1 MSSNRPEH
9 FIRSFAVRLN
19 LWYTALF
26 VVTSLLV
33 FGGVFWL
40 TDRLLENKDRELIQ
54 AQANKYAALY
64 QAGGA
69 RAIQDVLTR
78 AQPEQGNFFVRLVG
92 PRNNVLFANVPPA
105 WIEVEV
111 QGRDFFGNLRETYW
125 VNIPREEEAEFK
137 VATMALYDGTM
148 LQVGARSETSGLL
161 RRTMGSAFLGILLPV
176 VLAGF
181 GVGAFL
187 SHRAL
192 RPVRQM
198 VGIVQS
204 IIRTGDLGARV
215 PASGTGDEFAELG
228 RLFNHMLERNQA
240 LIRGM
245 KESLDNVAHDLR
257 TPLTRL
263 RGTAELAL
271 QNTTEPAAKNEALA
285 DCVEESDR
293 VLAMLKALMD
303 VAEAEAG
310 AMKLDRQP
318 TDLSQL
324 TREVIELYEYVAE
337 EKRVKLEASLN
348 GPCLA
353 SVDAPRMRQVI
364 GNLVDNAIKYTDAG
378 GRVVVTTTGDGRRVL
393 ISVRDTGIGIAAD
406 EQPKIWDRL
415 YRGDKS
421 RSQKGLGLGLSLVKA
436 VIEAHGGT
444 VSVSS
449 EPGRG
454 SEFTVKLAAI
464 RVRSAGNDS
473 VTTTRTPGTP
483 DDSNQA
489 N

>member
-1 MSSNRPEH
+1 MSSKRPDQ
-9 FIRSFAVRLN
+9 FVRSFAFRLN

-26 VVTSLLV
+26 VVTALLV
-33 FGGVFWL
+33 FAGVFWV
-40 TDRLLENKDRELIQ
+40 TDRLLETKDRELIA
-54 AQANKYAALY
+54 AQANRYAALY
-64 QAGGA
+64 RAGGA
-69 RAIQDVLTR
+69 RAIQDALTR
-78 AQPEQGNFFVRLVG
+78 SDAAGGNFFVRLVG
-92 PRNNVLFANVPPA
+92 RGNNVLFANVPPE

-137 VATMALYDGTM
+137 IASMALHDGAM
-148 LQVGARSETSGLL
+148 LQVGARSETSDLL
-161 RRTMGSAFLGILLPV
+161 RRAMRRASLGILLPV
-176 VLAGF
+176 VLVGF
-181 GVGAFL
+181 AVGAFL

-198 VGIVQS
+198 VGTVQS

-215 PASGTGDEFAELG
+215 PATGAEDEFAELG
-228 RLFNHMLERNQA
+228 RLFNHMLEKNQA

-271 QNTTEPAAKNEALA
+271 PPAVEPAAKSEALA

-310 AMKLDRQP
+310 AMKLDLQP

-337 EKRVKLEASLN
+337 EKRVGLSAQLD
-348 GPCLA
+348 GPVIV
-353 SVDAPRMRQVI
+353 SGDAVRLRQVI
-364 GNLVDNAIKYTDAG
+364 GNLVDNAVKYTDAG
-378 GRVVVTTTGDGRRVL
+378 GQVQVSVEHDEQRARIRVK
-393 ISVRDTGIGIAAD
+393 DTGMGISAG

-444 VSVSS
+444 VSVTS

-454 SEFTVKLAAI
+454 SEFVVELPSRIK
-464 RVRSAGNDS
+464 AGNL
-473 VTTTRTPGTP
+473 
-483 DDSNQA
+483 
-489 N
+489 

>member
-1 MSSNRPEH
+1 MSLNPLER
-9 FIRSFAVRLN
+9 FTRSFGFRLN

-26 VVTSLLV
+26 TATALLV
-33 FGGVFWL
+33 FGGFYWI
-40 TDRLLENKDRELIQ
+40 TDRLLEAKDREVI
-54 AQANKYAALY
+54 AARLNEFATLY

-69 RAIQDVLTR
+69 PAI
-78 AQPEQGNFFVRLVG
+78 AQVVSERGSRDGRFFVRLIDSQ
-92 PRNNVLFANVPPA
+92 NDTLFFDAPKE
-105 WIEVEV
+105 WIKAEVW
-111 QGRDFFGNLRETYW
+111 GRDYFGNLHGVKW
-125 VNIPREEEAEFK
+125 LDIPPDDARRIEANLK
-137 VATMALYDGTM
+137 VASVMFSDGTL
-148 LQVGARSETSGLL
+148 LQVGASSQSGELL
-161 RRTMGSAFLGILLPV
+161 RRAMRQSFVGIVVPVLL
-176 VLAGF
+176 LGF

-187 SHRAL
+187 SHRAMH
-192 RPVRQM
+192 PVRQM
-198 VGIVQS
+198 VDTVQS

-215 PASGTGDEFAELG
+215 PGDRSDDEFAGLG
-228 RLFNHMLERNQA
+228 RLFNHMLDKNQS

-271 QNTTEPAAKNEALA
+271 QSTTEPDLKTEALA

-293 VLAMLKALMD
+293 VLSMLKALMD

-337 EKRVKLEASLN
+337 ERQVKLESHLN
-348 GPCLA
+348 GPCVA
-353 SVDAPRMRQVI
+353 AVDATRMRQVI
-364 GNLVDNAIKYTDAG
+364 ANLVDNAIKYTDAG
-378 GRVVVTTTGDGRRVL
+378 GAVAVTVECNDSATTLRVKDSGM
-393 ISVRDTGIGIAAD
+393 GIPPE
-406 EQPKIWDRL
+406 EQSRIWDRL

-444 VSVSS
+444 VRVSS
-449 EPGRG
+449 ETGKG
-454 SEFTVKLAAI
+454 SEFA
-464 RVRSAGNDS
+464 
-473 VTTTRTPGTP
+473 VTLPANPG
-483 DDSNQA
+483 
-489 N
+489 

>member
-1 MSSNRPEH
+1 
-9 FIRSFAVRLN
+9 
-19 LWYTALF
+19 
-26 VVTSLLV
+26 
-33 FGGVFWL
+33 
-40 TDRLLENKDRELIQ
+40 
-54 AQANKYAALY
+54 
-64 QAGGA
+64 
-69 RAIQDVLTR
+69 
-78 AQPEQGNFFVRLVG
+78 VG
-92 PRNNVLFANVPPA
+92 RGDNVLFANVPPE

-137 VATMALYDGTM
+137 IASMALHDGAM
-148 LQVGARSETSGLL
+148 LQVGARSETSDLL
-161 RRTMGSAFLGILLPV
+161 RRAMRRASLGILLPV
-176 VLAGF
+176 VLVGF
-181 GVGAFL
+181 AVGAFL

-198 VGIVQS
+198 VGTVQS

-215 PASGTGDEFAELG
+215 PATGADDEFAELG
-228 RLFNHMLERNQA
+228 HLFNHMLEKNQA

-271 QNTTEPAAKNEALA
+271 QPTVEPGAKSEALA

-310 AMKLDRQP
+310 AMKLDLQP

-324 TREVIELYEYVAE
+324 VREVIELYEYVAE
-337 EKRVKLEASLN
+337 EKQVVLSTRLD
-348 GPCLA
+348 GPVVV
-353 SVDAPRMRQVI
+353 SGDAVRLRQVI
-364 GNLVDNAIKYTDAG
+364 GNLVDNAIKYTGAG
-378 GRVVVTTTGDGRRVL
+378 GRVQVSVEHDGQRARIRVT
-393 ISVRDTGIGIAAD
+393 DTGMGIAAG

-444 VSVSS
+444 VRVTS
-449 EPGRG
+449 EPGQG
-454 SEFTVKLAAI
+454 AEFVVELAV
-464 RVRSAGNDS
+464 RVRAG
-473 VTTTRTPGTP
+473 RL
-483 DDSNQA
+483 
-489 N
+489 

>member
-1 MSSNRPEH
+1 MSSKPLNQ
-9 FIRSFAVRLN
+9 FTRSFGFRLN

-26 VVTSLLV
+26 TLTAL
-33 FGGVFWL
+33 FMFAGFYWI
-40 TDRLLENKDRELIQ
+40 TDRLLEAKDREVIEARL
-54 AQANKYAALY
+54 NEFTTLY
-64 QAGGA
+64 RAGGT
-69 RAIQDVLTR
+69 RAI
-78 AQPEQGNFFVRLVG
+78 EQTVNQRGAKDGRFFVRLVG
-92 PRNNVLFANVPPA
+92 RGNNVLFADVPPE

-111 QGRDFFGNLRETYW
+111 VGRDFFGNLQGVRW
-125 VNIPREEEAEFK
+125 LNIPPAEAK
-137 VATMALYDGTM
+137 RLQASLKMASVSFNDGTM
-148 LQVGARSETSGLL
+148 LQVGASSESGELL
-161 RRTMGSAFLGILLPV
+161 RRAMKQSFVGIVLPV
-176 VLAGF
+176 VLLGL

-192 RPVRQM
+192 RPIRQM
-198 VGIVQS
+198 VGTVRS

-215 PASGTGDEFAELG
+215 PGNGDDDEFAELG

-293 VLAMLKALMD
+293 VLAMLRTLMD

-337 EKRVKLEASLN
+337 EKHVKLTGQLD

-353 SVDAPRMRQVI
+353 KVDAIRLRQVI
-364 GNLVDNAIKYTDAG
+364 GNLVDNAIKYTEAG
-378 GRVVVTTTGDGRRVL
+378 GEITVTVERDERRALIRVK
-393 ISVRDTGIGIAAD
+393 DTGMGIPPE

-436 VIEAHGGT
+436 VVEAHGGT
-444 VSVSS
+444 VAVNS
-449 EPGRG
+449 EPGKG
-454 SEFTVKLAAI
+454 SEFGVELAAI
-464 RVRSAGNDS
+464 RE
-473 VTTTRTPGTP
+473 
-483 DDSNQA
+483 
-489 N
+489 